1 VSSPHY
7 ENKELPYE
15 EQLQMTHKQKQEIM
29 MKTKIS
35 LTMNRESYNNLKKTH
50 SVNQNSLPTL
60 EEIENFKKEVTK
72 KQP

>member
-29 MKTKIS
+29 MKRKIS